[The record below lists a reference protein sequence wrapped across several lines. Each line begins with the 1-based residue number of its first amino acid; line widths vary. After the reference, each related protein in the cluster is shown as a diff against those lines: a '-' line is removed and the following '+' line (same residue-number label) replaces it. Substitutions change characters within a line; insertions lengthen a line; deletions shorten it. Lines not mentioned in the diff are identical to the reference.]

1 MTVEELDL
9 RIENGRIF
17 DPASHRDEI
26 GTIGVR
32 NGKIE
37 PASPETPAKLTVDAS
52 GCCVFPGFVD
62 WHTHLFSRGSGFGID
77 PDLFFASGVTTAVDM
92 GSAGHANVAALLQ
105 ELSGRDMDTQVYMNV
120 SPVGQV
126 GYGIN
131 EPLGDEALRSPHWN
145 EVLDRYGSRIAGLKL
160 RISKPIVGEL
170 GLQPLDTAEELAQ
183 EYGLPLCVHTT
194 NPPESQ
200 IEVLARLRKGDIF
213 SHVYHQ
219 VGYTILDEQGHVL
232 PQAWQA
238 KERGVLFDV
247 GHGRVNFSFAV
258 AEQAIR
264 QGFFPDI
271 ISTDA
276 TPATYGKKT
285 AYKDMACLLSRF
297 LSLGMSLE
305 QVIRCVTV
313 NLAAQLGRA
322 GEIGTLAVG
331 SRADIAI
338 CRQTEAEV
346 TFADS
351 LGEVRTGDC
360 VLVPCMTIA
369 KGRIVACQ
377 SDFGYDRL

>member
-1 MTVEELDL
+1 MEELDL

-17 DPASHRDEI
+17 DPAFHRDEI

-32 NGKIE
+32 DGKIVS
-37 PASPETPAKLTVDAS
+37 ASPETPAKLTVDAS
-52 GCCVFPGFVD
+52 GCYVFPGFVD
-62 WHTHLFSRGSGFGID
+62 WHTHMFSWGSGFGIN

-92 GSAGHANVAALLQ
+92 GSAGHANMAALMH
-105 ELSGRDMDTQVYMNV
+105 ELSCRDMDTQVYMNV
-120 SPVGQV
+120 SPVGQTGHGV
-126 GYGIN
+126 N
-131 EPLGDEALRSPHWN
+131 EPLDDAVLRSPHWK
-145 EVLDRYGSRIAGLKL
+145 EVLTQYGSRIAGLKL

-170 GLQPLDTAEELAQ
+170 GLRPLDIAEELAK

-200 IEVLARLRKGDIF
+200 AQVLARLRKGDIF

-232 PQAWQA
+232 PQAWEA

-264 QGFFPDI
+264 QGFYPDI

-285 AYKDMACLLSRF
+285 AYKDMACLISRF

-313 NLAAQLGRA
+313 NPAAKLGRT

-338 CRQTEAEV
+338 CRLKEAQISFV
-346 TFADS
+346 DS
-351 LGEVRTGDC
+351 LGEIWDGDRI
-360 VLVPCMTIA
+360 LVPCMTIA

-377 SDFGYDRL
+377 SDFGV

>member
-1 MTVEELDL
+1 MEELDL

-17 DPASHRDEI
+17 DPAFHQDEI

-32 NGKIE
+32 DGKIVS
-37 PASPETPAKLTVDAS
+37 ATPETPAKIAVNAS
-52 GCCVFPGFVD
+52 GCYVFPGFVD
-62 WHTHLFSRGSGFGID
+62 WHTHMFSWGSGFGIN

-92 GSAGHANVAALLQ
+92 GSAGHANVTALIQ
-105 ELSGRDMDTQVYMNV
+105 ELSGREMDTQIYMNV
-120 SPVGQV
+120 SPMGQV

-131 EPLGDEALRSPHWN
+131 EPLSDEVLRSPHWK
-145 EVLDRYGSRIAGLKL
+145 EVLSQYGSRIAGLKL

-170 GLQPLDTAEELAQ
+170 GLRPLDTAEELAQ

-194 NPPESQ
+194 NPPEDQ
-200 IEVLARLRKGDIF
+200 AQVLARMKKGDIF

-219 VGYTILDEQGHVL
+219 VGYTILDERGHVL
-232 PQAWQA
+232 PQAWEA
-238 KERGVLFDV
+238 KARGVLFDV

-264 QGFFPDI
+264 QGFYPDI

-285 AYKDMACLLSRF
+285 AYKDMAGLISRF

-313 NLAAQLGRA
+313 NPAAKLGRT

-338 CRQTEAEV
+338 CRLKETRISFV
-346 TFADS
+346 DS
-351 LGEVRTGDC
+351 LGEIWNGDRI
-360 VLVPCMTIA
+360 LVPCMTIA

-377 SDFGYDRL
+377 SDFEG